1 MQKSLVL
8 CWALALAMD
17 KLRRVALTLWTGQ
30 LACTAWVAFLA
41 LIHTGSADF
50 ISNFLTHVLKHSCG
64 T

>member
-1 MQKSLVL
+1 
-8 CWALALAMD
+8 MD
-17 KLRRVALTLWTGQ
+17 KLWRVALTLQTGQ
-30 LACTAWVAFLA
+30 LALKAWVALLA